1 MSLWTQIC
9 GMAGGSM
16 FARTGIKSKQMSWFR
31 VQGYEQWRNHAWSIM
46 VNDQVALWT
55 DQVALPSDLIKQFM

>member
-1 MSLWTQIC
+1 MLALNVNRLNASGIEC
-9 GMAGGSM
+9 GPRAS
-16 FARTGIKSKQMSWFR
+16 
-31 VQGYEQWRNHAWSIM
+31 GYAWRNHAWSIV